1 MSLPKYYEFYGL
13 FLSALKDRNVH
24 SIKELQTT
32 IASSSHLSADALLEM
47 LPSGKQTVF
56 KNRIGWATT
65 YLKKA
70 GMIDSPKKGFF
81 VITDA
86 GFSLLNSGKGI
97 TDEHLAQL
105 SPAFSESS
113 ITFLITSWSAV
124 LPLSL
129 FRKFPHCSNV
139 VINTFEP

>member
-1 MSLPKYYEFYGL
+1 MFLPKYYEFYGL

-56 KNRIGWATT
+56 KNRIGWAKT

-70 GMIDSPKKGFF
+70 GMIDSELHP
-81 VITDA
+81 I
-86 GFSLLNSGKGI
+86 
-97 TDEHLAQL
+97 
-105 SPAFSESS
+105 
-113 ITFLITSWSAV
+113 
-124 LPLSL
+124 
-129 FRKFPHCSNV
+129 C
-139 VINTFEP
+139 